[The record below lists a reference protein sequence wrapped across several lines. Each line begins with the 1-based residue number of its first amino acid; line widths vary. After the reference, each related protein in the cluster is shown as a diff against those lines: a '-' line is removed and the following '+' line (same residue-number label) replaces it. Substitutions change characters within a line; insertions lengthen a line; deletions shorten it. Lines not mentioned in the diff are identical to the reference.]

1 MAPAPSLLHYPII
14 VCHLL
19 FFAELTTGMSAST
32 ERPYVSS
39 GKEKILASLTNQYE
53 RLNCWLLFTL
63 TSTPLASKFQLLLSS
78 PVFFSAPFCIFEFYI
93 RQDGCLL
100 QTWLVAQD
108 TNRRERDHIYVLLG
122 DIRQVKVKSG
132 VQDEIFLSLGV
143 RLLVAWTTPQ
153 NEIMCLSGRPS
164 ILGLTSEMLFASS
177 ASLILK

>member
-1 MAPAPSLLHYPII
+1 M
-14 VCHLL
+14 
-19 FFAELTTGMSAST
+19 
-32 ERPYVSS
+32 
-39 GKEKILASLTNQYE
+39 
-53 RLNCWLLFTL
+53 
-63 TSTPLASKFQLLLSS
+63 
-78 PVFFSAPFCIFEFYI
+78 
-93 RQDGCLL
+93 
-100 QTWLVAQD
+100 AQD